1 MNGHRPA
8 LVLVLS
14 LVALALAAPGAVLAG
29 GDCCGFALELTGELA
44 DLATRTDLFL
54 ASTGDSPGD
63 GAGGRGSALVKAL
76 AKAEEAMMSGL
87 AEGGTCDAA
96 RARLRFQNARGWL
109 ASYRQVL
116 ADVHAQDSPLDGAA
130 FFLGARVEGLTA
142 GVCED
147 GPALPLR

>member
-1 MNGHRPA
+1 MNALRPA
-8 LVLVLS
+8 LVLALS
-14 LVALALAAPGAVLAG
+14 LVALALAAPGAVFAA
-29 GDCCGFALELTGELA
+29 GDCCTFALELTNALA
-44 DLATRTDLFL
+44 DLATRTDLSL
-54 ASTGDSPGD
+54 TSTGALPGD
-63 GAGGRGSALVKAL
+63 VPGSRGSALLKAL
-76 AKAEEAMMSGL
+76 DKAEEALISGI

-130 FFLGARVEGLTA
+130 FFLVARVESLTA